1 MKKAISLFLC
11 LLFVFAVPAAVFA
24 ADGFAVNIKVDR
36 ETAGVGDEV
45 TFTVSLTGAGSA
57 RSGSVEVI
65 PGEGL
70 EIVSGEMLTEDST
83 LSSFDLSKNKGVVA
97 VSALRDFDG
106 DFARITARMTE
117 ASADARSLE
126 ARVKLNPSGVEASGV
141 GSVRLRGGEAKIS
154 GAVAAPGDE
163 IKLDVTLSGLPG
175 IKSLAVSD
183 VACGEALEFKGA
195 EWTLEGAVMSSWD
208 EATGKGVAA
217 FRQDTDVNGKI
228 LTLTFSVKDAAY
240 GEYPVSLKVTS
251 RSADGETAVLTASGT
266 VTVQS
271 DDVLIGDVN
280 GDGDV
285 TVKDVLIMRRFIA
298 GLEDLDD
305 ETVARGDMNGDGE
318 ITVKDVLKAR
328 RLIAGLD

>member
-11 LLFVFAVPAAVFA
+11 LLFVFAVPVAVFA

-36 ETAGVGDEV
+36 ETAGIGDEV
-45 TFTVSLTGAGSA
+45 TFTVSLTGAGTA

-97 VSALRDFDG
+97 VSSLKDFDG
-106 DFARITARMTE
+106 DFARTTARVTE

-141 GSVRLRGGEAKIS
+141 GSVRLCGGEAKIS
-154 GAVAAPGDE
+154 DSVAAPGDE
-163 IKLDVTLSGLPG
+163 IKLDVTLSGLPE

-183 VACGEALEFKGA
+183 VVCGEALEFKGA
-195 EWTLEGAVMSSWD
+195 EWTFEGAVMSSWD

-217 FRQDTDVNGKI
+217 FRNDTDVNGKI
-228 LTLTFSVKDAAY
+228 LTLTFTVKGAS

-251 RSADGETAVLTASGT
+251 RSADGETAVITASGT

-280 GDGDV
+280 GDGRINLNDLAAIKKLLAGATEGTYVLANSDV
-285 TVKDVLIMRRFIA
+285 NQDGKLNLGDLADIKKLLA
-298 GLEDLDD
+298 G
-305 ETVARGDMNGDGE
+305 AN
-318 ITVKDVLKAR
+318 
-328 RLIAGLD
+328 